1 MSTSNVRATVRFL
14 GWSVALLGAASFHG
28 CSCNSSSSSTSD
40 SGAPE
45 GGSGGLSTDNLIQN
59 PGAEDS
65 MGSTDGSL
73 VTTPIPDWTT
83 TGEGNV
89 IQYGASGGFPATT
102 DPGPTDR
109 GNNFFGGGPNDAI
122 STFTQTIDLT
132 TYSAD
137 IAKGGVTFSLSA
149 YLGGYSDQTDDAAV
163 TIYFL
168 DSTSLDVLG
177 AAADGG
183 DEAGDDGGD
192 ASVVLP
198 AGVLGTATVGPVT
211 AAQRMDDT
219 GLLPVSTTGAVP
231 VGTMAVEVQMVMT
244 RYDGSNN
251 DGYADDL
258 SLTLSN

>member
-1 MSTSNVRATVRFL
+1 MSTSKVRRAVRFL
-14 GWSVALLGAASFHG
+14 GWSIALLGAASFDG
-28 CSCNSSSSSTSD
+28 CSCSSSSSTTPD

-59 PGAEDS
+59 AGAEAS
-65 MGSTDGSL
+65 MGSTDGTL
-73 VTTPIPDWTT
+73 VTAPIPDWTT

-89 IQYGASGGFPATT
+89 VQYGASGGFPATT

-109 GNNFFGGGPNDAI
+109 GTNFFGGGPNDAL

-137 IAKGGVTFSLSA
+137 IAKGNVTYSLSA
-149 YLGGYSDQTDDAAV
+149 YLGGYSSQDDDAVV

-168 DSTSLDVLG
+168 DSTSLEVLG

-183 DEAGDDGGD
+183 DEAGDD

-198 AGVLGTATVGPVT
+198 AGVLGTASIGPVT

-231 VGTMAVEVQMVMT
+231 SGTLAVEVQMVMT